1 MHVWPCTMKKRKKTI
16 DAISQQVNEYDD
28 DPTISKFSDV
38 STNRNSQEC
47 FGDVIFAPN
56 DKISVRNR
64 TIVTWA
70 AIRGA
75 HKIPKKKK
83 QYEGNTR
90 GLIHQRSYAEVAA
103 ASA

>member
-1 MHVWPCTMKKRKKTI
+1 MNWPDQEK
-16 DAISQQVNEYDD
+16 V
-28 DPTISKFSDV
+28 PFSV
-38 STNRNSQEC
+38 AVGEKSV
-47 FGDVIFAPN
+47 GDVIFSPN

-64 TIVTWA
+64 TNFAWA

-83 QYEGNTR
+83 QDKGNTR

>member
-1 MHVWPCTMKKRKKTI
+1 MASILRERPSMSFLYG
-16 DAISQQVNEYDD
+16 AY
-28 DPTISKFSDV
+28 
-38 STNRNSQEC
+38 NRMTTRVAAPSPWHWRGC
-47 FGDVIFAPN
+47 LRRVCVGDVIFSPN

-64 TIVTWA
+64 TNVTWA

-83 QYEGNTR
+83 QDKGNTR